1 MKGSFISTA
10 SRHHTQAVILP
21 SLCLL
26 VACDSGEPA
35 STPDEPVTL
44 ALIEIAAATNQP
56 VQVTHAGDGSGRL
69 FIVERRGIILA
80 MEAGT
85 SPRTMFL
92 DISGRIGSTAS
103 EQGLLGLA
111 FPPDYAGK
119 GYFYVNY
126 TDGAGD
132 SVVARFRLLGGDP
145 ATADPASEEILLQV
159 DQPFANHNGGQ
170 LAFGPDGFLYIGFGD
185 GGSGG
190 DPSGN
195 GQSLATLLGK
205 ILRIDVE
212 QDPGADPYLIPADN
226 PFIGVVDV
234 REEIWAY
241 GLRNPWRFS
250 FDRLTGELYIADVG
264 QSAYEE
270 INVQPATDGGGENY
284 GWNIMEGMHCYPPN
298 VPTCSQAGLTSPVAE
313 YRHTGG
319 DCSVTGGF
327 VYRGASYPPLQGS
340 YLYGDFCSGRI
351 RVLRR
356 DGATWDNPLLLESA
370 LGISAFGEDED
381 GNLYVADYATGNI
394 YAITVP

>member
-1 MKGSFISTA
+1 MRGSFISAA
-10 SRHHTQAVILP
+10 SRRYTQAVILP

-26 VACDSGEPA
+26 VACDNDERTF
-35 STPDEPVTL
+35 TPDEPATL
-44 ALIEIAAATNQP
+44 VLVEIAAATNQP

-69 FIVERRGIILA
+69 YIVERRGIILA
-80 MEAGT
+80 MDAGA
-85 SPRTMFL
+85 SLRTTFL
-92 DISGRIGSTAS
+92 DITGRVGSTAS

-126 TDGAGD
+126 TDSSGD

-145 ATADPASEEILLQV
+145 AAADPASEEILLRV

-190 DPSGN
+190 DPNGN
-195 GQSLATLLGK
+195 GQSLATPLGK

-226 PFIGVVDV
+226 PFIGVVDT

-270 INVQPATDGGGENY
+270 INVQPAAGGGENY
-284 GWNIMEGMHCYPPN
+284 GWNVMEGMHCYPATA
-298 VPTCSQAGLTSPVAE
+298 PTCNQAGLTLPVAE
-313 YRHTGG
+313 YRHSGG

-327 VYRGASYPPLQGS
+327 VYRGAGYPALQGS

-351 RVLRR
+351 RGLSR
-356 DGATWDNPLLLESA
+356 DGAAWNNPLLLESA
-370 LGISAFGEDED
+370 LRISAFGEDED
-381 GNLYVADYATGNI
+381 GELYVADYSSGNI
-394 YAITVP
+394 YRINAP